1 MTDPNRAVHNT
12 GKVNQPTTLT
22 SLDFCTIGLEIM
34 RSSDLIISNIM
45 NM

>member
-1 MTDPNRAVHNT
+1 MTEPNRAVQNT

-22 SLDFCTIGLEIM
+22 SLDFCTIGLEMI
-34 RSSDLIISNIM
+34 RSSDLIMSNIM